1 MVGMRASSP
10 IVRFGLVLLSSWVL
24 TGCSSNVIVD
34 AGGGGTGGSS
44 AGGQAG
50 DGGGGSVGDG
60 GSGPTLCEQT
70 CELPACASPDCVKY
84 CNAVEKNCL
93 EELNASLECGI
104 PYFDDV
110 CDTPADV
117 CVAEIAAVNSCLAQH
132 SPTLCSSAGF
142 TSGGP
147 SCGSN
152 GQCLNGQAASIECE
166 QNADL
171 SYSCRCFVDDVELGT
186 CQDKLEVGCVLQES
200 CCIQFY

>member
-1 MVGMRASSP
+1 MIGMRASEFSSW
-10 IVRFGLVLLSSWVL
+10 FGRVLLSSLVL
-24 TGCSSNVIVD
+24 AGCSSDVVVD
-34 AGGGGTGGSS
+34 AGGGSGGSG

-50 DGGGGSVGDG
+50 DGGSVGDG

-93 EELNASLECGI
+93 EESNAAVECRT
-104 PYFDDV
+104 PYFDEVCDAPGDV
-110 CDTPADV
+110 CM
-117 CVAEIAAVNSCLAQH
+117 AEAAALSSCLAQH
-132 SPTLCSSAGF
+132 SPTLCSSTGF
-142 TSGGP
+142 TGGGSG
-147 SCGSN
+147 CGST

-166 QNADL
+166 QDGDL
-171 SYSCRCFVDDVELGT
+171 SYKCRCLVDDVELGT